1 MLDTVE
7 SHGYIQQRT
16 RHSDPKVC
24 RSLRSLASCMAWK
37 SIRFGCT
44 NMDSRAK
51 NKNAGTSQPAD
62 DAEALIEYPPKGSSS
77 DLITVP
83 SLRRSSEPS
92 WYAVYTRSRFEKK
105 MLTELTDRS
114 VEVFLPMREILS
126 RWKDRKKR
134 IWIPLFPSY
143 IFVNQVDT
151 PENRYR
157 VLNVPGAVRFVGHEG
172 HPESIPEDQILSV
185 RRFLEASISVDPY
198 PYMRIGRRVEIIAG
212 PLKGIVGILVQ
223 KKGRFRFVLQVD
235 LIRQAVSVEID
246 ACDVRP
252 L

>member
-1 MLDTVE
+1 MLQFPSDCAG
-7 SHGYIQQRT
+7 HQRST
-16 RHSDPKVC
+16 GHPDKV
-24 RSLRSLASCMAWK
+24 
-37 SIRFGCT
+37 
-44 NMDSRAK
+44 
-51 NKNAGTSQPAD
+51 PA
-62 DAEALIEYPPKGSSS
+62 
-77 DLITVP
+77 
-83 SLRRSSEPS
+83 

-105 MLTELTDRS
+105 LLSELTDRS
-114 VEVFLPMREILS
+114 IEVFLPMREILS

-134 IWIPLFPSY
+134 IWIPLFPGY

-172 HPESIPEDQILSV
+172 CADRIPEEQILSV
-185 RRFLEASISVDPY
+185 RRFLEAKIAIDPY
-198 PYMRIGRRVEIIAG
+198 PYLKVGHRVEIIAG
-212 PLKGIVGILVQ
+212 PLKGLMGILVK

-246 ACDVRP
+246 ASDVRP

>member
-1 MLDTVE
+1 
-7 SHGYIQQRT
+7 
-16 RHSDPKVC
+16 
-24 RSLRSLASCMAWK
+24 
-37 SIRFGCT
+37 
-44 NMDSRAK
+44 MDSRVD
-51 NKNAGTSQPAD
+51 QE
-62 DAEALIEYPPKGSSS
+62 DAETPKSISDEKTRLIDHSSNLSDAGLIVPP
-77 DLITVP
+77 LP
-83 SLRRSSEPS
+83 NAQHQAA

-105 MLTELTDRS
+105 LLSELTDRS
-114 VEVFLPMREILS
+114 IEVFLPMREILS

-134 IWIPLFPSY
+134 IWVPLFPGY

-172 HPESIPEDQILSV
+172 RAESIPEEQILSV
-185 RRFLEASISVDPY
+185 RRFLEAKISVDPY
-198 PYMRIGRRVEIIAG
+198 PYLQIGRRVEIIAG

-246 ACDVRP
+246 ASDIRP